1 MLLITHDGYLKRISM
16 RAFGTLGEGEQTKLK
31 DGDVI
36 SDIYSVSTTDVL
48 IQFTNKGNYVYLP
61 VHRIP
66 ECKHKDVGIHIS
78 TLIAM
83 ENNEKV
89 IFS

>member
-1 MLLITHDGYLKRISM
+1 MAT
-16 RAFGTLGEGEQTKLK
+16 TEPTKLK

-61 VHRIP
+61 IHKIP
-66 ECKHKDVGIHIS
+66 ECKHKDLGYHVS
-78 TLIAM
+78 TLVGM
-83 ENNEKV
+83 DPDEKV
-89 IFS
+89 IFCNEEQ